1 MKKIFV
7 MLGILITLLAFN
19 GCTNSSNQET
29 SETTLE
35 TLSTDNFLL
44 KANTIPDEYADLFH
58 TWYSAND
65 IIAFTSEGE
74 FFLTYDNIEY
84 CIMGT
89 YSIEDDIINVTID
102 PSTIKDSNIVVSEN
116 TAYKFEFSHGNLILT
131 LPDDETQSITYYLD
145 KSVAL
150 GDSN

>member
-1 MKKIFV
+1 MKKICV
-7 MLGILITLLAFN
+7 ILGMLVTLVAFS
-19 GCTNSSNQET
+19 GCTDGSN

-35 TLSTDNFLL
+35 TSSADNFVL
-44 KANTIPDEYADLFH
+44 KANTIPDEYSDLFH

-74 FFLTYDNIEY
+74 FFLTYDDIEY

-116 TAYKFEFSHGNLILT
+116 TSYKFEFSSDNLILS
-131 LPDDETQSITYYLD
+131 LVDDETQSITYYLD

-150 GDSN
+150 GESN